1 MSMTVFAAIVFLAAS
16 FRASE
21 GFRTEKEIDL
31 LWKTVEPFGE
41 HHYVFVIGD
50 PEPHLNQK

>member
-1 MSMTVFAAIVFLAAS
+1 MTVLAVIVFLAAS

-41 HHYVFVIGD
+41 HHDVFVIGD
-50 PEPHLNQK
+50 PEPHLKQK